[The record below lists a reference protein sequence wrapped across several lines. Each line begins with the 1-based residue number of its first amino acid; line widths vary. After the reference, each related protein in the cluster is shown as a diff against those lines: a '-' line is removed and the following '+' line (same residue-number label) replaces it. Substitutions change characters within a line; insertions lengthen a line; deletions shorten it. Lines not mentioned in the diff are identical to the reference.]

1 MSSKQQVLALLEQ
14 CKGSHISGEEIARQ
28 LQITRA
34 AVWRAIHDLRL
45 SGHAIEASTK
55 IGYRLSESSDVL
67 SEQGIRSAFT
77 DKRYLDLPLHF
88 HESIGST
95 NGEAKRLALGG
106 APHGTVVVAGR
117 QTEGRGRNGKSFFSP
132 SDSGLYVSVLLRP
145 ELDTAMALRVTSGA
159 AVAVCRAI
167 ERMCDRRAGIKWVN
181 DILIDSLKVCGI
193 LTEGISGFET
203 GRIESL
209 VVGIGVNHTIPPQ
222 GFPQELQGIAG
233 ALFPGTAPPEA
244 SRNRLAASIVEELLA
259 VVDHMGQVDCQTER
273 EERDH
278 AMLPLPSECRQ
289 RKDSYLA
296 PWGGKGGEASRVH
309 PLPWGRDTFHFMEE
323 YRRRSVVVGHRVRV
337 VQGAVSYEA
346 EATGIADDGALVVR
360 LADGSVQHLRSGEIS
375 LRPILGSSW

>member
-95 NGEAKRLALGG
+95 NGEAKRLALEG

-145 ELDTAMALRVTSGA
+145 ELDTAMALRVTSGV

-209 VVGIGVNHTIPPQ
+209 VVGIGVNHTVSPE

-233 ALFPGTAPPEA
+233 ALFVDTAPPEA

-278 AMLPLPSECRQ
+278 GMVTLPSECRQ

>member
-14 CKGSHISGEEIARQ
+14 FKGSHISGEEIARQ

-77 DKRYLDLPLHF
+77 DKRYLELPLHF

-95 NGEAKRLALGG
+95 NGEAKRLALEG

-209 VVGIGVNHTIPPQ
+209 VVGIGVNHTVPPE

-233 ALFPGTAPPEA
+233 ALFVDTAPPEA

-259 VVDHMGQVDCQTER
+259 VVDHMGQVDFISKRSELER
-273 EERDH
+273 TKEWSLSRASAGNVRFDT
-278 AMLPLPSECRQ
+278 LPLGAAR
-289 RKDSYLA
+289 
-296 PWGGKGGEASRVH
+296 EAKPPLSRACPGV
-309 PLPWGRDTFHFMEE
+309 LPPFMEE
-323 YRRRSVVVGHRVRV
+323 YRRRSVVVGQRVRV
-337 VQGAVSYEA
+337 VQGAVAYEA
-346 EATGIADDGALVVR
+346 EAIGIADDGALVVR
-360 LADGSVQHLRSGEIS
+360 LADGSVQSLRSGEIS

>member
-45 SGHAIEASTK
+45 GGHAIEASTK
-55 IGYRLSESSDVL
+55 IGYRLLESSDVL
-67 SEQGIRSAFT
+67 SAQGIRSAFT
-77 DKRYLDLPLHF
+77 DKRYLDLPLYF
-88 HESIGST
+88 HENIGST
-95 NGEAKRLALGG
+95 NGEAKRLALEG

-117 QTEGRGRNGKSFFSP
+117 QSEGRGRNGKSFFSP

-209 VVGIGVNHTIPPQ
+209 VVGIGVNHTVPPE

-233 ALFPGTAPPEA
+233 ALFIGTPPPEA
-244 SRNRLAASIVEELLA
+244 SRNRLAARIVEELLA
-259 VVDHMGQVDCQTER
+259 VVDHMGQVD
-273 EERDH
+273 
-278 AMLPLPSECRQ
+278 
-289 RKDSYLA
+289 
-296 PWGGKGGEASRVH
+296 
-309 PLPWGRDTFHFMEE
+309 FMEE
-323 YRRRSVVVGHRVRV
+323 YRRRSVVVGQRVRV
-337 VQGAVSYEA
+337 VQGAVTYEA

-360 LADGSVQHLRSGEIS
+360 LADGSVEHLRSGEIS